1 MSNIKFARTISI
13 ALLLCIIATTA
24 FAGNVQA
31 LPSNAVV
38 DYAVG
43 TDPLSVTAGDF
54 NRDGNPDLAVANR
67 VSNNV
72 SILTGNG
79 DGTFNAA
86 VNYAVGTNP
95 RSVTEGDF
103 NRDGNLDLA
112 VANAGSNNV
121 SVLLN
126 IQVVVRP
133 RPRASVNTMDCL
145 QVDILGK
152 RINTNISGSKKIQS
166 TIDIISADGMLHI
179 YIPKGTVIKNADGSI
194 QTMLNVKP
202 TKNPPP
208 PPEGVHFISLAY
220 DFVPSGTTFEPPI
233 TLTFNYNHADIPE
246 GVAEEDLVV
255 AYYDKDAGEW
265 VECEC
270 TRDPKTNL
278 ITASIRHFTS
288 FAVIGEAIPPA
299 AFSLS
304 NLVIQPVEVKP
315 GETVTVTVAVANTGG
330 TEGTHNLVLKVNGVK
345 EESKDIEVMAGGVES
360 VSFTINKQQSGTH
373 IVAVNGLT
381 CSYTATAPT
390 PKSAPAPPPP
400 PAEVKPT
407 PPPPTAPPPA
417 VTTLPPPAPAPPAT
431 NWWLIGGIIAG
442 VIVISAIA
450 WRLKIFLRRG

>member
-1 MSNIKFARTISI
+1 TGDTTEFTVTDSPAATIAAFGNDTFTITFDPTSPGTKTATISI
-13 ALLLCIIATTA
+13 ANNDNDENPYDFTIQ
-24 FAGNVQA
+24 G
-31 LPSNAVV
+31 
-38 DYAVG
+38 VG
-43 TDPLSVTAGDF
+43 FMSG
-54 NRDGNPDLAVANR
+54 
-67 VSNNV
+67 
-72 SILTGNG
+72 
-79 DGTFNAA
+79 
-86 VNYAVGTNP
+86 P
-95 RSVTEGDF
+95 RFGE
-103 NRDGNLDLA
+103 
-112 VANAGSNNV
+112 
-121 SVLLN
+121 N
-126 IQVVVRP
+126 I
-133 RPRASVNTMDCL
+133 MDWL
-145 QVDILGK
+145 QVDILGR
-152 RINTNISGSKKIQS
+152 RINTNISSSGTIKS
-166 TIDIISADGMLHI
+166 TIDITSADGMLHI
-179 YIPKGTVIKNADGSI
+179 YIPKGTVIKNAYGSI

-202 TKNPPP
+202 KKNPPP
-208 PPEGVHFISLAY
+208 PPEGTHIIGLAY
-220 DFVPSGTTFEPPI
+220 EFLPSRTTFEPPI
-233 TLTFNYNHADIPE
+233 TLTFNYNNADIPE

-270 TRDPKTNL
+270 TRDPRSNF

-330 TEGTHNLVLKVNGVK
+330 AEGTHNLALKVNGVK

-360 VSFTINKQQSGTH
+360 VSFTINKQQSGTYT
-373 IVAVNGLT
+373 VEVNGLT
-381 CSYTATAPT
+381 GSYTATAPIPT
-390 PKSAPAPPPP
+390 PKPAPAPPPP

-417 VTTLPPPAPAPPAT
+417 VTPPPPPAPAPPAM